1 MSSPFQPRTARP
13 VPSAGTL
20 QQRIYLTPT
29 QRVSTM
35 PANSTLPNKNRVSL
49 WNRIRVATRLLWELR
64 GPDFQAAGTFVRMRY
79 GQYSLPVRWFYFLG
93 WALRQM
99 WIVIPDALCHLQVP
113 SQVSSTPMWLMT
125 PNPLANHPWQNA
137 PQQQLPTEVDTVVIG
152 AGFTGAA
159 TAYHWR
165 KHSPPE
171 RSLLIL
177 EMDDPASGS
186 SGRNEGLVVMGRY
199 FKMVQETVLHN
210 LNRVRHDLTDSQ
222 RLQLA
227 RQFADRYCR
236 AAYRNAELIEKTI
249 MAESFECDYARAGW
263 VQARTAAEQSSLAE
277 SIALAT
283 ENGYHDWTSITP
295 QEVLKKT
302 GMRVQ
307 HNAGFSIAAASWHPA
322 KWVWCLLQT
331 ALQVPQVSL
340 YTRTRVTAL
349 TDEGPAYRVETTRG
363 TVTARHV
370 VLATESYTPA
380 LQAMF
385 HDAILPMQEQ
395 AASGDGGPAEMQPHV
410 GISGTWWFAG
420 RYGKRV
426 LFGSGGSRV
435 RDREAGRNRP
445 SRFLTKFIAGEM
457 KQSYG
462 PFQLELQNE
471 WSGTVGYTPD
481 EFPIVGNC
489 DGKHRYII
497 GGMCG
502 SGSGVSFNA
511 ARCIVNRIL
520 NRSDE
525 IDDYPAA
532 YFSPTRLL
540 DPRRHQWPQLE
551 TTPLDDVTT

>member
-1 MSSPFQPRTARP
+1 
-13 VPSAGTL
+13 
-20 QQRIYLTPT
+20 
-29 QRVSTM
+29 M
-35 PANSTLPNKNRVSL
+35 PANSTLCKDTGVSL
-49 WNRIRVATRLLWELR
+49 WTRIRTATRLLWELR
-64 GPDFQAAGTFVRMRY
+64 KPDFQAAGTFVRIRY
-79 GQYSLPVRWFYFLG
+79 GQHSLPVRWCYFCG

-99 WIVIPDALCHLQVP
+99 WVVIPDALRHLKVP
-113 SQVSSTPMWLMT
+113 SQISSTPMWLLT
-125 PNPLANHPWQNA
+125 PNPLANHPWQDT
-137 PQQQLPTEVDTVVIG
+137 PQQQLPTEVDTLVIG

-159 TAYHWR
+159 AAYHWR

-171 RSLLIL
+171 RSLVIV

-199 FKMVQETVLHN
+199 FKMVQETVLRN
-210 LNRVRHDLTDSQ
+210 LDRVRHDLSGPE

-227 RQFADRYCR
+227 RQFAERYCQ
-236 AAYRNAELIEKTI
+236 AAYHNADLIEKTI
-249 MAESFECDYARAGW
+249 QEESFDCNYARAGW
-263 VQARTAAEQSSLAE
+263 VQTRTAAEQSSLAE
-277 SIALAT
+277 SISLAT
-283 ENGYHDWTSITP
+283 ENGYNDWTSITP

-340 YTRTRVTAL
+340 YTRTRVTGL
-349 TDEGPAYRVETTRG
+349 TDEGPLYRVETTRG

-385 HDAILPMQEQ
+385 HDAILPIQEQ
-395 AASGDGGPAEMQPHV
+395 AASGDGGPSEMQPHV

-481 EFPIVGNC
+481 EFPIVGKC

-497 GGMCG
+497 AGMCG

-525 IDDYPAA
+525 NDDYPAE

-540 DPRRHQWPQLE
+540 DPLRHQWPQLE
-551 TTPLDDVTT
+551 TASLDKATS